1 MTKAR
6 IADPHGEL
14 GVSPQASLAD
24 IRAAY
29 RRLAARWHP
38 DRNAHAHAAG
48 RMQRINQAY
57 RQLCDDDA
65 AVPDAAPAAAP
76 DAAADEPPPR
86 TATAWWEADGSG
98 ARWAP
103 DGAAA
108 PTTVRCSAGIGLE
121 QAAFGCVH
129 VLKGS
134 VADLCTACAGTG
146 RLVSR
151 RSACR
156 SCRGEGRLR
165 ASKEARWTA
174 CTACAGDGAE
184 RKRCDACAGSGVE
197 RVLRAWHYEV
207 RLPAG
212 LRDGSVVMLRG
223 QGQRGGAAA
232 GDIALRVQVEPHPL
246 FAFDDAQRLVCR
258 LPVDV
263 FRAAGHGTVEVPT
276 LDGAPLTLDL
286 ARGPVQVIEGH
297 GFPRRDG
304 SRGPL
309 VVEVRT
315 VVPQAYSAAQ
325 RVLLRR
331 LADDL
336 RQGGYV
342 SCDEMA
348 AWQAKVDAWRTA
360 LKAPSDDA

>member
-1 MTKAR
+1 MAGHIK
-6 IADPHGEL
+6 G
-14 GVSPQASLAD
+14 
-24 IRAAY
+24 AAM
-29 RRLAARWHP
+29 REILRWHE
-38 DRNAHAHAAG
+38 RNGG
-48 RMQRINQAY
+48 RDQ
-57 RQLCDDDA
+57 
-65 AVPDAAPAAAP
+65 
-76 DAAADEPPPR
+76 
-86 TATAWWEADGSG
+86 
-98 ARWAP
+98 
-103 DGAAA
+103 
-108 PTTVRCSAGIGLE
+108 
-121 QAAFGCVH
+121 
-129 VLKGS
+129 
-134 VADLCTACAGTG
+134 
-146 RLVSR
+146 
-151 RSACR
+151 
-156 SCRGEGRLR
+156 LR
-165 ASKEARWTA
+165 AIGRN
-174 CTACAGDGAE
+174 
-184 RKRCDACAGSGVE
+184 
-197 RVLRAWHYEV
+197 
-207 RLPAG
+207 LP
-212 LRDGSVVMLRG
+212 
-223 QGQRGGAAA
+223 
-232 GDIALRVQVEPHPL
+232 IALRVHVEPHPL

-309 VVEVRT
+309 VVEVHT

-348 AWQAKVDAWRTA
+348 AWQARVDAWRTA